1 MRFKSL
7 AKELK
12 GTVKEILGTAFS
24 VGCQVDGRSPKDVSD
39 DIESGEIESQF
50 TTSVR
55 ANCLRMF
62 ANWCYSPIRVNLLF
76 GFLSLWT
83 NFGPFINRLGD
94 QMVLNLSNT
103 SFSTVVKID
112 ERATNSC
119 FDMRRYHGLD
129 EETISH
135 KHGTNGGTPS
145 QEQSTIDVSSFVYL
159 PHRKECYTKSSSNCT
174 FLSDAH
180 RECLLRDFYGLQ
192 LGCFFDSKPLSI
204 FTPRCGPPTWSS

>member
-62 ANWCYSPIRVNLLF
+62 ANWCYSPIRVNILLR
-76 GFLSLWT
+76 FLSQWT
-83 NFGPFINRLGD
+83 NCVPFINRLGD
-94 QMVLNLSNT
+94 QMALNSSNT
-103 SFSTVVKID
+103 SFST
-112 ERATNSC
+112 A
-119 FDMRRYHGLD
+119 M
-129 EETISH
+129 ISMNVLRTH
-135 KHGTNGGTPS
+135 ASTCDDTTVLKK
-145 QEQSTIDVSSFVYL
+145 EQ
-159 PHRKECYTKSSSNCT
+159 
-174 FLSDAH
+174 
-180 RECLLRDFYGLQ
+180 
-192 LGCFFDSKPLSI
+192 
-204 FTPRCGPPTWSS
+204 

>member
-62 ANWCYSPIRVNLLF
+62 ANWCYSPIRVNILL
-76 GFLSLWT
+76 GFLLQWT
-83 NFGPFINRLGD
+83 NYAPSIYRLGE
-94 QMVLNLSNT
+94 QMALNLSNA
-103 SFSTVVKID
+103 SFSTDVKIA
-112 ERATNSC
+112 ERAIIIC
-119 FDMRRYHGLD
+119 FDMRRPELGEGLMA
-129 EETISH
+129 ISYSH
-135 KHGTNGGTPS
+135 ATTEGIASLG
-145 QEQSTIDVSSFVYL
+145 QSTVDISSFV
-159 PHRKECYTKSSSNCT
+159 
-174 FLSDAH
+174 
-180 RECLLRDFYGLQ
+180 
-192 LGCFFDSKPLSI
+192 GCHIGTTAIPNRRQNWNSL
-204 FTPRCGPPTWSS
+204 CHVC